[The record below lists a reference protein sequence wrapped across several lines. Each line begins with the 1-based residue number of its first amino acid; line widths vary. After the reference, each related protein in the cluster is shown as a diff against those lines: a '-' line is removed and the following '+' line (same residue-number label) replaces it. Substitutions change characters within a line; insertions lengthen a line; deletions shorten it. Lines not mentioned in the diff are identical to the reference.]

1 MGWKLNGGLRM
12 GFIAG
17 EEPPAAELPPLDAA
31 PALSQVTGGE
41 SVLGGPGANLGEAGG
56 VP

>member
-1 MGWKLNGGLRM
+1 M

-17 EEPPAAELPPLDAA
+17 EDPPAAELPPLDAA
-31 PALSQVTGGE
+31 PALSQATGE
-41 SVLGGPGANLGEAGG
+41 SDLGGPGANRGEAGG